1 MLKFD
6 AASKLGR
13 VIGGVVLAAGLVLAP
28 VGTAFAD
35 MGAKYKQQIE
45 TFKTQVISLSEADEA
60 KLATDELTLLTR
72 WLEESEKLLAL
83 GDVDGAGYML
93 KRVEFGVDLATALVA
108 ASKIEARTQE
118 QNASSEQMTKQI
130 KELEAEV
137 AKLQEK
143 KAELQSQLDQLR

>member
-1 MLKFD
+1 MQKFD

-13 VIGGVVLAAGLVLAP
+13 VIGGSVLAAGLILAP
-28 VGTAFAD
+28 VGAAFAD

-45 TFKTQVISLSEADEA
+45 TFKAQVITLSEADEA

-72 WLEESEKLLAL
+72 WLEESEKLLAV

-118 QNASSEQMTKQI
+118 QNASSEQMSKQI

-137 AKLQEK
+137 TKLQEK

>member
-1 MLKFD
+1 MQKFD

-13 VIGGVVLAAGLVLAP
+13 VIGGVVLAAGLILAP
-28 VGTAFAD
+28 VGAAFAD

-45 TFKTQVISLSEADEA
+45 TFKAQVITLSEADEA

-72 WLEESEKLLAL
+72 WLEESEKLLAV

-118 QNASSEQMTKQI
+118 QNASSEQMSKQI

-137 AKLQEK
+137 TKLQEK